1 MERLTTNK
9 NVSDMGMVELALNCC
24 YIAKDGSGRY
34 RDYEIDMDERDF
46 VRKLTTTLVGEDLP
60 LQDESFDEEMMDNL
74 GIDPLADVRGLIAI
88 FYRNMWAMAELREKL
103 KRYEDAEEHG
113 SYGKWIPVSERLPDD
128 GDIRFYMCIVENH
141 EEDLPMFCQYEEDR
155 GFGFWRDYYD
165 GDTLGFIDS
174 EFQTNE
180 ELGYEKVVAWMPLPE
195 PYRESEPHK
204 QTNADR
210 IRNMSD
216 KELAEFLCKVKSD
229 YQWMEHEFPS
239 EEEHS
244 EWEEWLQSEAD

>member
-103 KRYEDAEEHG
+103 KRYEDAEEQG
-113 SYGKWIPVSERLPDD
+113 LLLRLPCKV
-128 GDIRFYMCIVENH
+128 GDKIFL
-141 EEDLPMFCQYEEDR
+141 DFA
-155 GFGFWRDYYD
+155 GFGKDIDKFTVKDFHLDCFEDGQTILYCDYESND
-165 GDTLGFIDS
+165 KTLSGQIDVM
-174 EFQTNE
+174 EFGKSVFLTKE
-180 ELGYEKVVAWMPLPE
+180 EAKA
-195 PYRESEPHK
+195 K
-204 QTNADR
+204 
-210 IRNMSD
+210 
-216 KELAEFLCKVKSD
+216 LAE
-229 YQWMEHEFPS
+229 MEGAE
-239 EEEHS
+239 
-244 EWEEWLQSEAD
+244 